1 MCEELS
7 IANGSCCS
15 LSSVKVVLVPFLLLP
30 SAHFI
35 EYYDQD
41 SIHAMILGSHNNIF
55 YNNLKNKF

>member
-7 IANGSCCS
+7 GLSIANGDYCS
-15 LSSVKVVLVPFLLLP
+15 LCSVKVVLVPLLFVQ

-41 SIHAMILGSHNNIF
+41 SIHAMILGSR
-55 YNNLKNKF
+55 